1 MKMSKWLLQGKAEKE
16 DTARGTLKD
25 PDWTSLWDADKV
37 RKVDVYSET
46 LQNRKFNTL
55 FDSWGL
61 SNIFIGEKD

>member
-1 MKMSKWLLQGKAEKE
+1 MKTSKWLLQGKAEKE

-25 PDWTSLWDADKV
+25 PDWASLWDADKV

-55 FDSWGL
+55 LDSWGL
-61 SNIFIGEKD
+61 SNIFIGEMD